1 MYRIAKSDVEELR
14 HPGSR
19 PTRRSTAGLAHPLFR
34 PPFGTEPHPWLNRNP
49 AREYFSFSLAALA
62 DPPKEKYSVK

>member
-1 MYRIAKSDVEELR
+1 VRRWGGWHTQRGVATGGWLIRCSD
-14 HPGSR
+14 S
-19 PTRRSTAGLAHPLFR
+19 A
-34 PPFGTEPHPWLNRNP
+34 FGTEQHPWLNRNP